1 MPLPTRPA
9 RRWFPVPLAVYR
21 PDLAD
26 APCYACLFGEPEGGD
41 GSCALTGVFS
51 PLVGVIGAIQ
61 AVEALKIL
69 LGLPAQPA
77 GLHCYDALAGS
88 WQHFA
93 ATKNPACPVCSP
105 NKGKAA

>member
-1 MPLPTRPA
+1 M
-9 RRWFPVPLAVYR
+9 
-21 PDLAD
+21 
-26 APCYACLFGEPEGGD
+26 
-41 GSCALTGVFS
+41 
-51 PLVGVIGAIQ
+51 IGAIQ